1 MRHRKKKNKLTRSKD
16 QRRAL
21 LRSLASSLIL
31 KEKIVTTENK
41 AKKLRPFLEKS
52 ISRSRKDTL
61 ANRRLLL
68 KNFSPA
74 VVDKLMKEIGP
85 RYKERSGGYS
95 RIIKTN
101 PRKTDS
107 AKMAI
112 IELVKD
118 KTDPNQRINPNAPNS
133 DNSDDN

>member
-1 MRHRKKKNKLTRSKD
+1 MRHRKKKFKLTRTKD

-21 LRSLASSLIL
+21 LRLLASSVIL
-31 KEKIVTTENK
+31 KERIITTEAK

-52 ISRSRKDTL
+52 ISKARENTL
-61 ANRRLLL
+61 AKRRLLL
-68 KNFSPA
+68 KNFSPK

-85 RYKERSGGYS
+85 RYKERPGGYS
-95 RIIKTN
+95 RVIKIN

-112 IELVKD
+112 IELIK
-118 KTDPNQRINPNAPNS
+118 
-133 DNSDDN
+133 

>member
-1 MRHRKKKNKLTRSKD
+1 MSRSKE

-31 KEKIVTTENK
+31 KEKITTTETK
-41 AKKLRPFLEKS
+41 AKRLKPFLEKF

-68 KNFSPA
+68 KDFSLKI
-74 VVDKLMKEIGP
+74 VDKLMKELGP
-85 RYKERSGGYS
+85 RYKNRPGGYS
-95 RIIKTN
+95 RIIKIN

-107 AKMAI
+107 AKMAV

-118 KTDPNQRINPNAPNS
+118 KEVVKK
-133 DNSDDN
+133 DDKK

>member
-1 MRHRKKKNKLTRSKD
+1 MRHRKKKLKLTKSKD

-31 KEKIVTTENK
+31 KEKITTTEAK

-52 ISRSRKDTL
+52 ISRARKNSL

-68 KNFSPA
+68 KDFSSKI
-74 VVDKLMKEIGP
+74 VNKLMKELGP
-85 RYKERSGGYS
+85 RYKNRPGGYS
-95 RIIKTN
+95 RIIKIN

-112 IELVKD
+112 IELIK
-118 KTDPNQRINPNAPNS
+118 
-133 DNSDDN
+133 